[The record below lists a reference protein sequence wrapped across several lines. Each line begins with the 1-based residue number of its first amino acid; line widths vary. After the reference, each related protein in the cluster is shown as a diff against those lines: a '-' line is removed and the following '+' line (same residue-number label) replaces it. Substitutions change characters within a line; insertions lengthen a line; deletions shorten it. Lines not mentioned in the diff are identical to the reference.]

1 MGAGLSGSLSC
12 CHILCVLSRLFLRL
26 QYTHFL
32 IFSSC
37 LRLLCSGGTPER
49 VFFNFCWKG
58 FRTRA
63 CTDIQCTF
71 AQKCFFLQRQKSV
84 FKSSYRVRG
93 MGPPQGSAFACAV
106 TTVNKTKKQK
116 LKKIQVL
123 LRTVTSNKHFAFSQ
137 RAPNC
142 SIVVAVLNKTCVFFS
157 FCFFGLFIVVA
168 VHAKAGP

>member
-12 CHILCVLSRLFLRL
+12 CHFLCVLSRLFLL
-26 QYTHFL
+26 LHFTHIL

-37 LRLLCSGGTPER
+37 LGLLCSGGTPER
-49 VFFNFCWKG
+49 VFLHFFRKG

-71 AQKCFFLQRQKSV
+71 AQKCFFLQRQTSV

-106 TTVNKTKKQK
+106 TTVNKTKMLN
-116 LKKIQVL
+116 LKKTQVL
-123 LRTVTSNKHFAFSQ
+123 LRTVTTIEQ
-137 RAPNC
+137 
-142 SIVVAVLNKTCVFFS
+142 
-157 FCFFGLFIVVA
+157 FGA
-168 VHAKAGP
+168 RCENAKKMLLPQ